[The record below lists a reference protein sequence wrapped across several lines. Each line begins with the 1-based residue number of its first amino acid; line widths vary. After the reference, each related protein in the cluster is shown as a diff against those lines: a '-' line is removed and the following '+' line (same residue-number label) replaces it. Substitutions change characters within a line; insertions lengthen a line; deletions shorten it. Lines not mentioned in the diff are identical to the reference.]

1 MGLYRVVS
9 CGRSGL
15 LYLTGWRGLPQPTEL
30 RALYDAMDNPARNR
44 GKHRT
49 VAQMIRRL
57 SDRRPQMITIEDLQW
72 ADAITLAHASELTM
86 LTALCPLVLVMTSR
100 TEGDQL
106 DPIWR
111 SRTRAAPLITID
123 LGPLR
128 EQDALALAGES
139 ATVSTA
145 FALA

>member
-1 MGLYRVVS
+1 
-9 CGRSGL
+9 
-15 LYLTGWRGLPQPTEL
+15 
-30 RALYDAMDNPARNR
+30 
-44 GKHRT
+44 
-49 VAQMIRRL
+49 
-57 SDRRPQMITIEDLQW
+57 MITIEDLQW

-128 EQDALALAGES
+128 EQDALALAGENGD
-139 ATVSTA
+139 VSKA
-145 FALA
+145 FALACVNRSEGHPLFLEQLLRSGGERAIVSNPPLFH